1 MIYILTSVAITQAVL
16 LGGTFFFVIPA
27 KRTRPL
33 LWTKIFLKR
42 YPKLVEIYRNQV
54 LQHSWTM
61 KAEGDVH
68 ANKCCYKFRMSRWT
82 ILFSSVIPV
91 SGTRQI
97 NQTFIQRLL
106 TILDQEFFKG
116 LHKRKLRKQYRK
128 ITLAFWLPIKRR
140 FFLTFFSPL
149 NFFPH
154 FFPDFFP
161 DFFLDF
167 FPDFFLDSFS
177 DFFPDVC
184 LDFFHR
190 SSYTSKAHSWVES
203 LRDVARL
210 DSWLCNRFIYRWKC
224 NTMQFD
230 LRSFLSYNKAMAML
244 G

>member
-1 MIYILTSVAITQAVL
+1 
-16 LGGTFFFVIPA
+16 
-27 KRTRPL
+27 
-33 LWTKIFLKR
+33 
-42 YPKLVEIYRNQV
+42 
-54 LQHSWTM
+54 M

-106 TILDQEFFKG
+106 TILDLEFFKG

-149 NFFPH
+149 S
-154 FFPDFFP
+154 
-161 DFFLDF
+161 F
-167 FPDFFLDSFS
+167 FPDFFLDSFP
-177 DFFPDVC
+177 DFFADFF

-210 DSWLCNRFIYRWKC
+210 DSWLCNYFIYRCKSKYHAVWPPFLPILQQGNGNAELGKLVNGRLEKSKLFQSQSSQDEPNYPKC
-224 NTMQFD
+224 
-230 LRSFLSYNKAMAML
+230 LRW
-244 G
+244 

>member
-1 MIYILTSVAITQAVL
+1 
-16 LGGTFFFVIPA
+16 
-27 KRTRPL
+27 
-33 LWTKIFLKR
+33 
-42 YPKLVEIYRNQV
+42 
-54 LQHSWTM
+54 M

-149 NFFPH
+149 S
-154 FFPDFFP
+154 FFP
-161 DFFLDF
+161 DFFLAF
-167 FPDFFLDSFS
+167 F
-177 DFFPDVC
+177 

-210 DSWLCNRFIYRWKC
+210 DSWLCNYFIYRWKY

-244 G
+244 S

>member
-1 MIYILTSVAITQAVL
+1 
-16 LGGTFFFVIPA
+16 
-27 KRTRPL
+27 
-33 LWTKIFLKR
+33 
-42 YPKLVEIYRNQV
+42 
-54 LQHSWTM
+54 M
-61 KAEGDVH
+61 KAKGDVH

-128 ITLAFWLPIKRR
+128 ITLAFRLPIKRR

-149 NFFPH
+149 NFFP
-154 FFPDFFP
+154 

-167 FPDFFLDSFS
+167 FPDFFH
-177 DFFPDVC
+177 C
-184 LDFFHR
+184 

-210 DSWLCNRFIYRWKC
+210 DSWLCNYFIYRWKC

-230 LRSFLSYNKAMAML
+230 LRTFLSHNKAMAML
-244 G
+244 S

>member
-33 LWTKIFLKR
+33 LWTKLFLKR

-154 FFPDFFP
+154 FFPIFFP
-161 DFFLDF
+161 TFFSTF
-167 FPDFFLDSFS
+167 FPTFFSTLFPT
-177 DFFPDVC
+177 FFPTFV
-184 LDFFHR
+184 
-190 SSYTSKAHSWVES
+190 STSFTAHHIHQ
-203 LRDVARL
+203 RL
-210 DSWLCNRFIYRWKC
+210 
-224 NTMQFD
+224 TH
-230 LRSFLSYNKAMAML
+230 

>member
-1 MIYILTSVAITQAVL
+1 
-16 LGGTFFFVIPA
+16 
-27 KRTRPL
+27 
-33 LWTKIFLKR
+33 
-42 YPKLVEIYRNQV
+42 
-54 LQHSWTM
+54 M

-149 NFFPH
+149 S
-154 FFPDFFP
+154 
-161 DFFLDF
+161 F
-167 FPDFFLDSFS
+167 FPDFFLDSFP
-177 DFFPDVC
+177 DFFADFF

-203 LRDVARL
+203 LRDVASL
-210 DSWLCNRFIYRWKC
+210 DSWLFNYFIYRWKC

-230 LRSFLSYNKAMAML
+230 LRCFLSYNKAMAML
-244 G
+244 S

>member
-1 MIYILTSVAITQAVL
+1 
-16 LGGTFFFVIPA
+16 
-27 KRTRPL
+27 
-33 LWTKIFLKR
+33 
-42 YPKLVEIYRNQV
+42 
-54 LQHSWTM
+54 M

-116 LHKRKLRKQYRK
+116 LHKRKLRKQFRK

-140 FFLTFFSPL
+140 FFPEFFLAFKFFSPL
-149 NFFPH
+149 PSR
-154 FFPDFFP
+154 FFP

-167 FPDFFLDSFS
+167 FPDFFP
-177 DFFPDVC
+177 DFF

-210 DSWLCNRFIYRWKC
+210 DSWLCNYFIYRWKC

-230 LRSFLSYNKAMAML
+230 LRYNKAMAML
-244 G
+244 S